1 MRKSKRGFSFVAEVK
16 VSHLIDSPIVFFARI
31 SLAGEWM
38 NNQEC
43 FKLASRRSVLFFVV
57 LSFFVHG
64 QVQNSTSH
72 CWSHCKRRS
81 KVETRKKCAKIE
93 RMLVGYTGGS
103 RVFYANENRF
113 LSKWGSFVRV
123 QLYPREWARGAWDR
137 AWKCVTGSDGAGI
150 ARGCVERVGMS
161 LEKAGPLNALPLFT
175 DAKVLPLT
183 FLYHQTIS
191 NLMRDVHTNKVPSGI
206 LNLFKKNN

>member
-16 VSHLIDSPIVFFARI
+16 VSHLIDSPIVFFAGI

-123 QLYPREWARGAWDR
+123 QLYPREWARVRSRVKVCHGIRWRRNR
-137 AWKCVTGSDGAGI
+137 AWLRRKGRNVFGKGRTSSRI
-150 ARGCVERVGMS
+150 TSFHWRQR
-161 LEKAGPLNALPLFT
+161 FT
-175 DAKVLPLT
+175 PDL
-183 FLYHQTIS
+183 LYYQTIS

-206 LNLFKKNN
+206 LNLFQKNN